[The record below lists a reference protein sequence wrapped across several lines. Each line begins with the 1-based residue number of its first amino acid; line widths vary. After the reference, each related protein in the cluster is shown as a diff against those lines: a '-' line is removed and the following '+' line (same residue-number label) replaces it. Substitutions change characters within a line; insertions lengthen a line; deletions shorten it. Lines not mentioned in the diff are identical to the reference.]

1 MKDKELLPALAPPC
15 FAGEL
20 PPSVMNPKQPRLAIF
35 VSFTGKG
42 GVERVVFN
50 LLQGLSVHDLL
61 VDLLV
66 VVSKNAVLPE
76 TSWPNV
82 RVIRLKAKHTASAL
96 PALAAYLRRE
106 RPDVLMAAKDRCVR
120 VAVMAR
126 RLARGETKLV
136 GQMHMNLMGVLK
148 HKTAW
153 QRWLRCAGMR
163 WSFPHLHLII
173 GVSEGVVED
182 TVEITGLPRERM
194 VALPNPIIDRELYE
208 KSEQPVDDPWL
219 NDPSVPVV
227 LGVGRLNPQKDFPTL
242 IRAFHLV
249 RQEKECRLIILG
261 EGSLLGELE
270 KLISDLGLQHCAA
283 LRGHTDNPYTYM
295 KKAAVFALSSVGE
308 GSPTVL
314 VEAMALGTPVVS
326 TDCPSG
332 PRETLEGGKFGPLV
346 PVGDPEKLAAAIVET
361 LRAPLPASVLQQA
374 VEKFSIEQSTRSYL
388 EALGFLPP
396 SPGDKPETAAG

>member
-1 MKDKELLPALAPPC
+1 
-15 FAGEL
+15 
-20 PPSVMNPKQPRLAIF
+20 MNSKKPRLAIF

-50 LLQGLSVHDLL
+50 LLQGLSAHDLN

-66 VVSKNAVLPE
+66 VVGKNAVLPE

-82 RVIRLKAKHTASAL
+82 RVIRLKARHTTSAL

-120 VAVMAR
+120 IAVMAR
-126 RLARGETKLV
+126 RLARGETRIV
-136 GQMHMNLMGVLK
+136 GQMHMNLMSVLR

-182 TVEITGLPRERM
+182 TVEITGIPRGRM
-194 VALPNPIIDRELYE
+194 VALPNPIIGPELYE
-208 KSEQPVDDPWL
+208 KSELPVDDPWL

-227 LGVGRLNPQKDFPTL
+227 LGVGRLNAQKDFPTL

-249 RQEKECRLIILG
+249 RQQQECRLIIIG
-261 EGSLLGELE
+261 EGSLLGELQQ
-270 KLISDLGLQHCAA
+270 LINELGLQQCAA
-283 LRGHTDNPYTYM
+283 LRGHTENPYAYM

-332 PRETLEGGKFGPLV
+332 PRETLENGKFGTLV
-346 PVGDPEKLAAAIVET
+346 PVGDHEKLAAAILET
-361 LRAPLPASVLQQA
+361 LRVPLPASVLQQA

-388 EALGFLPP
+388 EALGFLP
-396 SPGDKPETAAG
+396 SGQQGSASV